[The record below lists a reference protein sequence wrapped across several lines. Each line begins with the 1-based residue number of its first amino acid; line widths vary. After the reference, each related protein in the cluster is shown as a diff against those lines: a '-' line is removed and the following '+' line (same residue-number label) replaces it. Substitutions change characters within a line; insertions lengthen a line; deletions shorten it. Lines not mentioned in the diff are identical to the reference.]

1 MKKVILAL
9 AILSLTACSTVK
21 LDQSTVSD
29 EAVKYTQD
37 FGKVEVT
44 FNDKGDW
51 ESIKSSATSS
61 VPIDVDAG
69 LEQGMNVATMRA
81 KRNIV
86 EFINTDLK
94 STKTTEAM
102 TNSLAKNVSADGDKT
117 QERAAS
123 IVTQIQEKITVQADG
138 LLKGVYITERKI
150 SSDKRTVMVTVQV
163 DKRSMRAAN
172 QLRSALGQ

>member
-1 MKKVILAL
+1 MKQVILAL

-21 LDQSTVSD
+21 LDHSTVSD

-94 STKTTEAM
+94 SSKTTEAM
-102 TNSLAKNVSADGDKT
+102 TNSLAKNVSSDGDKT

-123 IVTQIQEKITVQADG
+123 IATQIQEKITIQADG

-163 DKRSMRAAN
+163 DKRSMRAAS
-172 QLRSALGQ
+172 QLRSVMGQ